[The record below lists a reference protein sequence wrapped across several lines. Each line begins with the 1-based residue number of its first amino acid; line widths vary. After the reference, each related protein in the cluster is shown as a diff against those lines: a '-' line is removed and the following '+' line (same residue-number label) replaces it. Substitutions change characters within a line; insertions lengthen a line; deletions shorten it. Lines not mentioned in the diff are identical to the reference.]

1 MAIWRI
7 FVVGALVPT
16 LLALGVAACGDDDDD
31 DGDSEAGEARE
42 ADQLLHA
49 ALVTQ
54 VLDNAGFHDVEDS
67 VADGEIPADARFTVL
82 QMEALVRATDWP
94 SELAEDALA
103 LADTM
108 NEVAAVYDEGDA
120 EAALEHAEAVHDG
133 QHEFSEAVTTL
144 LGESVG
150 VEELTVHEEEEP
162 ATEEEATEKEATE
175 EEGTATESEAT
186 SEGEEH
192 DEGEAEDGEG
202 N

>member
-82 QMEALVRATDWP
+82 QMEALVRAADWP

-108 NEVAAVYDEGDA
+108 NEAAAAYDEGDA

-150 VEELTVHEEEEP
+150 VEELTVHGEEEP
-162 ATEEEATEKEATE
+162 ATEEE
-175 EEGTATESEAT
+175 GTAAESEAT